1 MIWVLVGA
9 MTLAALVAIG
19 RLFVAAD
26 VRRLRKTLRFLA
38 GAAWA
43 IGFAMTVSGK
53 PVIGLTLLGL
63 GAVGLGAVALP
74 GVRRGSAGAE
84 GDGHRRTA
92 GGGEGAQ
99 GDAHGRRGGRGVGRS
114 GVMTEQE
121 AYQILGLQPGAR
133 AEEIVRAHRTLMKK
147 IHPDQGG
154 TTELAARVNAAK
166 DMLMGPRHR

>member
-9 MTLAALVAIG
+9 MALAALVALG

-26 VRRLRKTLRFLA
+26 VQRLRKTLRFLA

-43 IGFAMTVSGK
+43 IGFAMTLSGK
-53 PVIGLTLLGL
+53 PVLGMTLLGL

-74 GVRRGSAGAE
+74 GARRRSAASEGDRHRGAAGGSEGAE
-84 GDGHRRTA
+84 R
-92 GGGEGAQ
+92 
-99 GDAHGRRGGRGVGRS
+99 DADGRRGRGGFRRS

-133 AEEIVRAHRTLMKK
+133 PEEIVRAHRTLMKK

>member
-63 GAVGLGAVALP
+63 GAVGLGAVASAPSPCLASGAAQP
-74 GVRRGSAGAE
+74 APKVMVTAGRPAGVRALRATRTGGAAGAGSAG
-84 GDGHRRTA
+84 
-92 GGGEGAQ
+92 
-99 GDAHGRRGGRGVGRS
+99 
-114 GVMTEQE
+114 
-121 AYQILGLQPGAR
+121 R
-133 AEEIVRAHRTLMKK
+133 A
-147 IHPDQGG
+147 
-154 TTELAARVNAAK
+154 
-166 DMLMGPRHR
+166 